1 MSTHD
6 VPRTSGHRTEE
17 QQRQE
22 LEKIKKYR
30 ELEEQFYSQTS
41 SSSFEYTPALF
52 QLTIK
57 LLKLNPEYFTVWN
70 VRRHLLISSLSPK
83 SSSGPSRS
91 TGCSSSS
98 SSGTT
103 TALSGASSQSR
114 SAETLPSP
122 ESRTAGRDG
131 QNGTTREGEGSKS
144 KEADKKNAAA
154 AENDANAI
162 QSELAFIFPLLKDY
176 PKCYWIWNYRRW
188 ILELA
193 IKYLPVT
200 TARRVWEEEL
210 GLDSMMLTRDRR
222 NYHAWAYRRYLVA
235 KLESTELGGKSM
247 VEEEFGYTTRM
258 TSADLSNFS
267 AWHNR
272 SKLIPRLLDERGASD
287 FERRAFF
294 DEELG
299 RVKEALNVGPED
311 QSLWFYHQYLMSSIT
326 DYVGRATIVP
336 NLDLEERVTYVTTE
350 IEEIEE
356 LLEDFKDVKW
366 IYEALLEY
374 TLSLQQLE
382 ERELDAAEK
391 ERLGLW
397 LGKLRE
403 LDPLRNGRWDDVE
416 VDCKL

>member
-1 MSTHD
+1 M
-6 VPRTSGHRTEE
+6 
-17 QQRQE
+17 
-22 LEKIKKYR
+22 
-30 ELEEQFYSQTS
+30 QTS

-52 QLTIK
+52 QLTTK

-294 DEELG
+294 DEG
-299 RVKEALNVGPED
+299 MHGPP
-311 QSLWFYHQYLMSSIT
+311 FF
-326 DYVGRATIVP
+326 AP
-336 NLDLEERVTYVTTE
+336 
-350 IEEIEE
+350 
-356 LLEDFKDVKW
+356 
-366 IYEALLEY
+366 
-374 TLSLQQLE
+374 
-382 ERELDAAEK
+382 
-391 ERLGLW
+391 
-397 LGKLRE
+397 
-403 LDPLRNGRWDDVE
+403 DDH
-416 VDCKL
+416 LH